1 MQRYIIMRILQ
12 AILVLAVVSVI
23 AFALGHAGGNPL
35 DAILPDDAD
44 ATVRAD
50 LEEFWGINKP
60 LHEQYFT
67 YVWNAVRGDFGHSF
81 KYPQFTVAQL
91 IADRFMA
98 TIQLAGAGI
107 LVAVVIGLPIGVL
120 TATYR
125 DTIFDWTGKVV
136 ALLGQ
141 SLPVFWLGIVLMW
154 IFAVQLDWFPTSG
167 KGGIRNLVLPAV
179 AIGWFQVAAM
189 LRLVRSSMLD
199 VLDSEYVKLAR
210 IKGLPERKIIWKHC
224 LRNAAIAPLTY
235 FAITLGSLMVGSVS
249 IETVFQW
256 PGLGFLLFNA
266 ARSSDYALLQ
276 GIMLTFTTI
285 YIVANL
291 LVDISY
297 AYLDPRIRYT

>member
-1 MQRYIIMRILQ
+1 
-12 AILVLAVVSVI
+12 
-23 AFALGHAGGNPL
+23 
-35 DAILPDDAD
+35 
-44 ATVRAD
+44 
-50 LEEFWGINKP
+50 
-60 LHEQYFT
+60 
-67 YVWNAVRGDFGHSF
+67 
-81 KYPQFTVAQL
+81 VAEL
-91 IADRFMA
+91 IKSRFMA

-107 LVAVVIGLPIGVL
+107 IVAVAIGLPIGVL

-125 DTIFDWTGKVV
+125 DTVFDWTGKVV

-141 SLPVFWLGIVLMW
+141 SLPVFWLGIILMW

-167 KGGIRNLVLPAV
+167 KGGLRHLILPAV

-224 LRNAAIAPLTY
+224 LRNASIAPLTY

-285 YIVANL
+285 YITANL
-291 LVDISY
+291 LVDIAY
-297 AYLDPRIRYT
+297 AYLDPRIRYN

>member
-12 AILVLAVVSVI
+12 AILVLVVVSVI

-44 ATVRAD
+44 AQVRAD

-67 YVWNAVRGDFGHSF
+67 YVWNAVRGDFGDSF
-81 KYPQFTVAQL
+81 KYPNFTVAEL
-91 IADRFMA
+91 ISDRFVA

-107 LVAVVIGLPIGVL
+107 LVAVVIGLPVGVL

-125 DTIFDWTGKVV
+125 DTVFDWTGKVV

-167 KGGIRNLVLPAV
+167 KGGIKHLILPAV

-291 LVDISY
+291 LVDIAY

>member
-12 AILVLAVVSVI
+12 AILVLVVVSVI

-44 ATVRAD
+44 AQVRAD
-50 LEEFWGINKP
+50 LEEFWGINRP

-67 YVWNAVRGDFGHSF
+67 YVWNAVRGDFGDSF
-81 KYPQFTVAQL
+81 KYPNFTVAEL
-91 IADRFMA
+91 ISDRFVA

-107 LVAVVIGLPIGVL
+107 LVAVVIGLPVGVL

-125 DTIFDWTGKVV
+125 DTVFDWTGKVV

-167 KGGIRNLVLPAV
+167 KGGIRNLILPAI

-266 ARSSDYALLQ
+266 ARASDYALLQ
-276 GIMLTFTTI
+276 GIMLTFTSI
-285 YIVANL
+285 YIIANL
-291 LVDISY
+291 LVDIAY

>member
-44 ATVRAD
+44 AQVRAD

-67 YVWNAVRGDFGHSF
+67 YVWNAVRGDFGDSF
-81 KYPQFTVAQL
+81 KYPNFTVAEL
-91 IADRFMA
+91 ISDRFVA

-107 LVAVVIGLPIGVL
+107 LVAVVIGLPVGVL

-125 DTIFDWTGKVV
+125 DTVFDWTGTVV

-167 KGGIRNLVLPAV
+167 KGGIKHLILPAV

-291 LVDISY
+291 LVDIAY

>member
-12 AILVLAVVSVI
+12 AILVLVVVSVI

-44 ATVRAD
+44 AQVRAD

-67 YVWNAVRGDFGHSF
+67 YVWNAVRGDFGNSF
-81 KYPQFTVAQL
+81 KYPHFTVAEL
-91 IADRFMA
+91 ISDRFMA

-107 LVAVVIGLPIGVL
+107 VVAVALGLPIGVL

-125 DTIFDWTGKVV
+125 DTVFDWTGKVV

-141 SLPVFWLGIVLMW
+141 SLPVFWLGIILMW

-167 KGGIRNLVLPAV
+167 KGGIKHLILPAI

-291 LVDISY
+291 LVDIAY

>member
-12 AILVLAVVSVI
+12 AILVLVVVSVI

-44 ATVRAD
+44 AQVRAD

-67 YVWNAVRGDFGHSF
+67 YVWNAVRGDFGDSF
-81 KYPQFTVAQL
+81 KYPNFTVAEL
-91 IADRFMA
+91 ISDRFMA

-107 LVAVVIGLPIGVL
+107 LVAVALGLPIGVL

-125 DTIFDWTGKVV
+125 DTVFDWTGKVV

-141 SLPVFWLGIVLMW
+141 SLPVFWLGIILMW

-167 KGGIRNLVLPAV
+167 KGGIKHLILPAI

-291 LVDISY
+291 LVDIAY

>member
-12 AILVLAVVSVI
+12 AILVLVVVSVI

-44 ATVRAD
+44 AQVRAD
-50 LEEFWGINKP
+50 LEEFWGINRP

-67 YVWNAVRGDFGHSF
+67 YVWNAVRGDFGDSF
-81 KYPQFTVAQL
+81 KYPNFTVAEL
-91 IADRFMA
+91 ISDRFVA

-107 LVAVVIGLPIGVL
+107 LVAVVIGLPVGVL

-125 DTIFDWTGKVV
+125 DTVFDWTGKVV

-167 KGGIRNLVLPAV
+167 KGGIRNLILPAV

-199 VLDSEYVKLAR
+199 VMDSEYVKLAR

-266 ARSSDYALLQ
+266 ARASDYALLQ
-276 GIMLTFTTI
+276 GIMLTFTSI
-285 YIVANL
+285 YIIANL
-291 LVDISY
+291 LVDIAY

>member
-12 AILVLAVVSVI
+12 AILVLVVVSVI

-44 ATVRAD
+44 AQVRAD
-50 LEEFWGINKP
+50 LEEFWGINRP

-67 YVWNAVRGDFGHSF
+67 YVWNAVRGDFGDSF
-81 KYPQFTVAQL
+81 KYPNFTVAEL
-91 IADRFMA
+91 ISDRFVA

-107 LVAVVIGLPIGVL
+107 LVAVVIGLPVGVL

-125 DTIFDWTGKVV
+125 DTVFDWTGKVV

-167 KGGIRNLVLPAV
+167 KGGIRNLILPAV

-266 ARSSDYALLQ
+266 ARASDYALLQ
-276 GIMLTFTTI
+276 GIMLTFTSI
-285 YIVANL
+285 YIIANL
-291 LVDISY
+291 LVDIAY

>member
-1 MQRYIIMRILQ
+1 MQRYIIMRVLQ
-12 AILVLAVVSVI
+12 ALLVLVVVSVI

-67 YVWNAVRGDFGHSF
+67 YVWNAVRGDFGNSF
-81 KYPQFTVAQL
+81 KYPQFSVSEL
-91 IADRFMA
+91 IQDRFLA

-125 DTIFDWTGKVV
+125 DSVFDWTGKIV

-167 KGGIRNLVLPAV
+167 KGGIRNLILPAV

-224 LRNAAIAPLTY
+224 LRNASIAPLTY

-297 AYLDPRIRYT
+297 AYLDPRIRYN

>member
-12 AILVLAVVSVI
+12 ALLVLVVVSVV

-67 YVWNAVRGDFGHSF
+67 YVWNAVRGDFGNSF
-81 KYPQFTVAQL
+81 KYPRFSVAEL
-91 IADRFMA
+91 IKDRFLA

-107 LVAVVIGLPIGVL
+107 LVAVVIGLPVGVL

-125 DTIFDWTGKVV
+125 DSIFDWTGKVV

-141 SLPVFWLGIVLMW
+141 SLPVFWLGIILMW
-154 IFAVQLDWFPTSG
+154 IFGVQLNWFPTSG
-167 KGGIRNLVLPAV
+167 KGGIENLILPAI

-210 IKGLPERKIIWKHC
+210 IKGLAERKIIWKHC

-276 GIMLTFTTI
+276 GIMLTFTSI
-285 YIVANL
+285 YVIANL
-291 LVDISY
+291 LVDIAY

>member
-1 MQRYIIMRILQ
+1 MQRYIIMRVLQ
-12 AILVLAVVSVI
+12 AILVLVVVSVI

-44 ATVRAD
+44 AQVRAD

-67 YVWNAVRGDFGHSF
+67 YVWNAVRGDFGDSF
-81 KYPQFTVAQL
+81 KYPNFTVAEL
-91 IADRFMA
+91 ISDRFVA
-98 TIQLAGAGI
+98 TVQLAGAGI
-107 LVAVVIGLPIGVL
+107 LVAVVIGLPVGVL

-125 DTIFDWTGKVV
+125 DTVFDWTGKVV

-167 KGGIRNLVLPAV
+167 KGGIRNLILPAI

-235 FAITLGSLMVGSVS
+235 FAITLGSLLVGSVS

-266 ARSSDYALLQ
+266 ARASDYALLQ

-285 YIVANL
+285 YIIANL
-291 LVDISY
+291 LVDIAY

>member
-1 MQRYIIMRILQ
+1 MQRYIIMRVLQ
-12 AILVLAVVSVI
+12 AILVLVVVSVI

-44 ATVRAD
+44 AEVRAD

-60 LHEQYFT
+60 LHVQYFT
-67 YVWNAVRGDFGHSF
+67 YVGNAVRGDFGDSF
-81 KYPQFTVAQL
+81 KYPNFTVAEL
-91 IADRFMA
+91 ISDRFVA

-107 LVAVVIGLPIGVL
+107 LVAVVIGLPVGVL

-125 DTIFDWTGKVV
+125 DSVFDWTGKVV

-154 IFAVQLDWFPTSG
+154 TFEVQLDWFPTSG
-167 KGGIRNLVLPAV
+167 KGGIRNIILPAV

-199 VLDSEYVKLAR
+199 VMDSEYVKLAR

-224 LRNAAIAPLTY
+224 LRNASIAPLTY

-266 ARSSDYALLQ
+266 ARASDYALLQ

-285 YIVANL
+285 YIIANL
-291 LVDISY
+291 LVDIAY
-297 AYLDPRIRYT
+297 AYLDPRIRYN

>member
-12 AILVLAVVSVI
+12 ALLVLVVVSVV

-67 YVWNAVRGDFGHSF
+67 YVWNAVRGDFGNSF
-81 KYPQFTVAQL
+81 KYPRFSVAEL
-91 IADRFMA
+91 IKDRFLA

-107 LVAVVIGLPIGVL
+107 LVAGVIGLPVGVL

-125 DTIFDWTGKVV
+125 DSIFDWTGKVV

-141 SLPVFWLGIVLMW
+141 SLPVFWLGIILMW
-154 IFAVQLDWFPTSG
+154 IFGVQLNWFPTSG
-167 KGGIRNLVLPAV
+167 KGGIENLILPAI

-210 IKGLPERKIIWKHC
+210 IKGLAERKIIWKHC

-276 GIMLTFTTI
+276 GIMLTFTSI
-285 YIVANL
+285 YVIANL
-291 LVDISY
+291 LVDIAY

>member
-44 ATVRAD
+44 AQVRAD
-50 LEEFWGINKP
+50 LEEFWGINRP

-67 YVWNAVRGDFGHSF
+67 YVWNAVRGDFGDSF
-81 KYPQFTVAQL
+81 KYPNFTVAEL
-91 IADRFMA
+91 ISDRFVA

-107 LVAVVIGLPIGVL
+107 LVAVVIGLPVGVL

-125 DTIFDWTGKVV
+125 DTVFDWTGKVV

-167 KGGIRNLVLPAV
+167 KGGIRNLILPAV

-266 ARSSDYALLQ
+266 ARASDYALLQ
-276 GIMLTFTTI
+276 GIMLTFTSI
-285 YIVANL
+285 YIIANL
-291 LVDISY
+291 LVDIAY

>member
-1 MQRYIIMRILQ
+1 MQRYIILRLLQ
-12 AILVLAVVSVI
+12 AVLVLVVVSVV

-44 ATVRAD
+44 AQVRAD
-50 LEEFWGINKP
+50 LEEFWGINEP
-60 LHEQYFT
+60 LHIQYFT
-67 YVWNAVRGDFGHSF
+67 YVWNAVRGDFGNSF
-81 KYPQFTVAQL
+81 KYPRFTVAEL
-91 IADRFMA
+91 IKSRFMA

-107 LVAVVIGLPIGVL
+107 IVAVAIGLPIGVL

-125 DTIFDWTGKVV
+125 DTVFDWTGKVV

-141 SLPVFWLGIVLMW
+141 SLPVFWLGIILMW

-167 KGGIRNLVLPAV
+167 KGGIRHLILPAV

-224 LRNAAIAPLTY
+224 LRNASIAPLTY
-235 FAITLGSLMVGSVS
+235 FAITLGSLLVGSVS

-291 LVDISY
+291 IVDIAY
-297 AYLDPRIRYT
+297 AYLDPRIRYN

>member
-12 AILVLAVVSVI
+12 AILVLVVVSVI

-44 ATVRAD
+44 AQVRAD

-67 YVWNAVRGDFGHSF
+67 YVWNAMRGDFGDSF
-81 KYPQFTVAQL
+81 KYPNFTVAEL
-91 IADRFMA
+91 ISDRFVA

-107 LVAVVIGLPIGVL
+107 LVAVVIGLPVGVL

-125 DTIFDWTGKVV
+125 DTVFDWTGKVV

-167 KGGIRNLVLPAV
+167 KGGIRNLILPAI

-266 ARSSDYALLQ
+266 ARASDYALLQ

-285 YIVANL
+285 YIIANL
-291 LVDISY
+291 LVDVAY

>member
-1 MQRYIIMRILQ
+1 MQRYIILRVLQ
-12 AILVLAVVSVI
+12 ALLVLVVVSVV

-67 YVWNAVRGDFGHSF
+67 YVWNAVRGDFGNSF
-81 KYPQFTVAQL
+81 KYPQFSVAEL
-91 IADRFMA
+91 IQNRFVA

-107 LVAVVIGLPIGVL
+107 LVAVVIGLPVGVL

-125 DTIFDWTGKVV
+125 DSIFDWTGKVV

-167 KGGIRNLVLPAV
+167 KGGIRNLILPAI

-224 LRNAAIAPLTY
+224 LRNASIAPLTY

-276 GIMLTFTTI
+276 GIMLTFTSI
-285 YIVANL
+285 YIIANL
-291 LVDISY
+291 LVDIAY
-297 AYLDPRIRYT
+297 AYLDPRIRYN

>member
-44 ATVRAD
+44 AQVRAD
-50 LEEFWGINKP
+50 LEEFWGINRP

-67 YVWNAVRGDFGHSF
+67 YVWNAVRGDFGDSF
-81 KYPQFTVAQL
+81 KYPNFTVAEL
-91 IADRFMA
+91 ISDRFVA

-125 DTIFDWTGKVV
+125 DTVFDWTGKVV

-167 KGGIRNLVLPAV
+167 KGGIRNLILPAI

-266 ARSSDYALLQ
+266 ARASDYALLQ

-285 YIVANL
+285 YIIANL
-291 LVDISY
+291 LVDIAY

>member
-1 MQRYIIMRILQ
+1 MQRFILMRLLQ
-12 AILVLAVVSVI
+12 AIMVLAVVSVV

-44 ATVRAD
+44 AEVRAE
-50 LEEFWGINKP
+50 LEEFWGINEP
-60 LHEQYFT
+60 LHVQYFT
-67 YVWNAVRGDFGHSF
+67 YVGNAVRGDFGQSF
-81 KYPQFTVAQL
+81 KYPRFSVAEL
-91 IADRFMA
+91 IRDRFMA

-125 DTIFDWTGKVV
+125 DTVFDWTGKVV

-141 SLPVFWLGIVLMW
+141 SLPVFWLGIILMW

-167 KGGIRNLVLPAV
+167 KGGIKHLILPAV
-179 AIGWFQVAAM
+179 SIGWFQVAAM

-291 LVDISY
+291 LVDIAY
-297 AYLDPRIRYT
+297 AYLDPRIRYN

>member
-1 MQRYIIMRILQ
+1 MQRYIVLRLLQ
-12 AILVLAVVSVI
+12 ALMVLVVVSVV

-50 LEEFWGINKP
+50 LEELWGINEP
-60 LHEQYFT
+60 LHIQYFT
-67 YVWNAVRGDFGHSF
+67 YVWNAVRGDFGNSF
-81 KYPQFTVAQL
+81 KYPRFTVAEL
-91 IADRFMA
+91 IKNRFLA

-107 LVAVVIGLPIGVL
+107 LVAVAIGLPIGVL

-125 DTIFDWTGKVV
+125 DTVFDWTGKVV

-141 SLPVFWLGIVLMW
+141 SLPVFWLGIILMW

-167 KGGIRNLVLPAV
+167 KGGLRHLILPAV

-224 LRNAAIAPLTY
+224 LRNASIAPLTY

-291 LVDISY
+291 LVDIAY
-297 AYLDPRIRYT
+297 AYLDPRIRYN

>member
-1 MQRYIIMRILQ
+1 MV
-12 AILVLAVVSVI
+12 LVVVSVV

-50 LEEFWGINKP
+50 LEELWGINEP
-60 LHEQYFT
+60 LHIQYFT
-67 YVWNAVRGDFGHSF
+67 YVWNAVRGDFGNSF
-81 KYPQFTVAQL
+81 KYPRFTVAEL
-91 IADRFMA
+91 IKNRFLA

-107 LVAVVIGLPIGVL
+107 LVAVAIGLPIGVL

-125 DTIFDWTGKVV
+125 DTVFDWTGKVV

-141 SLPVFWLGIVLMW
+141 SLPVFWLGIILMW

-167 KGGIRNLVLPAV
+167 KGGLRHLILPAV

-291 LVDISY
+291 IVDIAY
-297 AYLDPRIRYT
+297 AYLDPRIRYN

>member
-1 MQRYIIMRILQ
+1 MV
-12 AILVLAVVSVI
+12 LVVVSVV

-50 LEEFWGINKP
+50 LEELWGINEP
-60 LHEQYFT
+60 LHIQYFT
-67 YVWNAVRGDFGHSF
+67 YVWNAVRGDFGNSF
-81 KYPQFTVAQL
+81 KYPRFTVAEL
-91 IADRFMA
+91 IKNRFLA

-107 LVAVVIGLPIGVL
+107 LVAVALGLPIGVL

-125 DTIFDWTGKVV
+125 DTVFDWTGKVV

-141 SLPVFWLGIVLMW
+141 SLPVFWLGIILMW

-167 KGGIRNLVLPAV
+167 KGGLRHLILPAV

-224 LRNAAIAPLTY
+224 LRNASIAPLTY

-291 LVDISY
+291 LVDIAY
-297 AYLDPRIRYT
+297 AYLDPRIRYN

>member
-1 MQRYIIMRILQ
+1 MV
-12 AILVLAVVSVI
+12 LVVVSVV

-50 LEEFWGINKP
+50 LEELWGINEP
-60 LHEQYFT
+60 LHIQYFT
-67 YVWNAVRGDFGHSF
+67 YVWNAVRGDFGNSF
-81 KYPQFTVAQL
+81 KYPRFTVAEL
-91 IADRFMA
+91 IKNRFLA

-107 LVAVVIGLPIGVL
+107 LVAVAIGLPIGVL

-125 DTIFDWTGKVV
+125 DTVFDWTGKVV

-141 SLPVFWLGIVLMW
+141 SLPVFWLGIILMW

-167 KGGIRNLVLPAV
+167 KGGLRHLILPAV

-285 YIVANL
+285 YITANL
-291 LVDISY
+291 LVDIAY
-297 AYLDPRIRYT
+297 AYLDPRIRYN

>member
-1 MQRYIIMRILQ
+1 MQRYIILRVLQ
-12 AILVLAVVSVI
+12 ALLVLVVVSVV

-67 YVWNAVRGDFGHSF
+67 YVWNAVRGDFGNSF
-81 KYPQFTVAQL
+81 KYPQFSVAEL
-91 IADRFMA
+91 IQNRFVA

-107 LVAVVIGLPIGVL
+107 LVAVVIGLPVGVL

-125 DTIFDWTGKVV
+125 DSIFDWTGKVV

-167 KGGIRNLVLPAV
+167 KGGIRNLILPAI

-224 LRNAAIAPLTY
+224 LRNASIAPLTY

-276 GIMLTFTTI
+276 GIMLTFTSI
-285 YIVANL
+285 YIIANL
-291 LVDISY
+291 LVDIAY

>member
-12 AILVLAVVSVI
+12 AILVLVVVSVI

-81 KYPQFTVAQL
+81 KYPRFTVAEL

-107 LVAVVIGLPIGVL
+107 LVAVVIGLPVGVL

-291 LVDISY
+291 LVDIAY

>member
-1 MQRYIIMRILQ
+1 MQRFILMRLLQ
-12 AILVLAVVSVI
+12 AILVLAVVSVV

-44 ATVRAD
+44 AEVRAD
-50 LEEFWGINKP
+50 LEEFWGINEP
-60 LHEQYFT
+60 LHTQYFT
-67 YVWNAVRGDFGHSF
+67 YVWNAVRGDFGQSF
-81 KYPQFTVAQL
+81 KYPRFSVSEL
-91 IADRFMA
+91 IASRFMA

-125 DTIFDWTGKVV
+125 DSVFDWTGKVV

-141 SLPVFWLGIVLMW
+141 SLPVFWLGIILMW

-167 KGGIRNLVLPAV
+167 KGGISHLILPAV
-179 AIGWFQVAAM
+179 SIGWFQVAAM

-285 YIVANL
+285 YITANL
-291 LVDISY
+291 LVDIAY
-297 AYLDPRIRYT
+297 AYLDPRIRYN

>member
-1 MQRYIIMRILQ
+1 MV
-12 AILVLAVVSVI
+12 LVVVSVV

-50 LEEFWGINKP
+50 LEELWGINEP
-60 LHEQYFT
+60 LHIQYFT
-67 YVWNAVRGDFGHSF
+67 YVWNAVRGDFGNSF
-81 KYPQFTVAQL
+81 KYPRFTVAEL
-91 IADRFMA
+91 IKNRFLA

-107 LVAVVIGLPIGVL
+107 LVAVAIGLPIGVL

-125 DTIFDWTGKVV
+125 DTVFDWTGKVV

-141 SLPVFWLGIVLMW
+141 SLPVFWLGIILMW

-167 KGGIRNLVLPAV
+167 KGGLRHLILPAV

-224 LRNAAIAPLTY
+224 LRNASIAPLTY

-291 LVDISY
+291 LVDIAY
-297 AYLDPRIRYT
+297 AYLDPRIRYN

>member
-1 MQRYIIMRILQ
+1 MRVLQ
-12 AILVLAVVSVI
+12 ALLVLVVVSVI

-67 YVWNAVRGDFGHSF
+67 YVWNAVRGDFGNSF
-81 KYPQFTVAQL
+81 KYPQFSVSEL
-91 IADRFMA
+91 IQDRFLA

-125 DTIFDWTGKVV
+125 DSVFDWTGKIV

-167 KGGIRNLVLPAV
+167 KGGIRNLILPAV

-224 LRNAAIAPLTY
+224 LRNASIAPLTY

-297 AYLDPRIRYT
+297 AYLDPRIRYN

>member
-1 MQRYIIMRILQ
+1 MQRYIIMRVLQ
-12 AILVLAVVSVI
+12 ALLVLVVVSVI

-67 YVWNAVRGDFGHSF
+67 YVWNAVRGDFGNSF
-81 KYPQFTVAQL
+81 KYPQFSVSEL
-91 IADRFMA
+91 IQDRFVA

-125 DTIFDWTGKVV
+125 DSVFDWTGKIV

-167 KGGIRNLVLPAV
+167 KGGIRNLILPAV

-224 LRNAAIAPLTY
+224 LRNASIAPLTY

-297 AYLDPRIRYT
+297 AYLDPRIRYN

>member
-12 AILVLAVVSVI
+12 AFLVLVVVSVI

-44 ATVRAD
+44 AQVRAD
-50 LEEFWGINKP
+50 LEEFWGINRP

-67 YVWNAVRGDFGHSF
+67 YVWNAVRGDFGDSF
-81 KYPQFTVAQL
+81 KYPNFTVAEL
-91 IADRFMA
+91 ISDRFVA

-107 LVAVVIGLPIGVL
+107 LVAVALGLPIGVL

-125 DTIFDWTGKVV
+125 DTVFDWTGKVV

-167 KGGIRNLVLPAV
+167 KGGLKHLILPAI

-266 ARSSDYALLQ
+266 ARASDYALLQ

-291 LVDISY
+291 LVDIAY

>member
-91 IADRFMA
+91 ISDRFMA

-291 LVDISY
+291 LVDIAY
-297 AYLDPRIRYT
+297 AYLDPRIRYN

>member
-1 MQRYIIMRILQ
+1 MQRYIILRVLQ
-12 AILVLAVVSVI
+12 ALLVLVVVSVV

-67 YVWNAVRGDFGHSF
+67 YVWNAVRGDFGNSF
-81 KYPQFTVAQL
+81 KYPQFSVAEL
-91 IADRFMA
+91 IQNRFVA

-107 LVAVVIGLPIGVL
+107 LVAVVIGLPVGVL

-125 DTIFDWTGKVV
+125 DSIFDWTGKVV

-167 KGGIRNLVLPAV
+167 KGGIRNLILPAV

-224 LRNAAIAPLTY
+224 LRNASIAPLTY

-276 GIMLTFTTI
+276 GIMLTFTSI

-291 LVDISY
+291 LVDIAY

>member
-44 ATVRAD
+44 AQVRAD

-67 YVWNAVRGDFGHSF
+67 YVWNAVRGDFGDSF
-81 KYPQFTVAQL
+81 KYPNFTVAEL
-91 IADRFMA
+91 ISDRFVA

-107 LVAVVIGLPIGVL
+107 LVAVVIGLPVGVL

-125 DTIFDWTGKVV
+125 DTVFDWTGKVV

-167 KGGIRNLVLPAV
+167 KGGIKHLILPAV

-291 LVDISY
+291 LVDIAY